1 VPAMADLAFVLL
13 TALCFV
19 VLGLLVRGLERR

>member
-1 VPAMADLAFVLL
+1 MADLAFVVL